1 MFLRIGQIECCL
13 KLFLR
18 MYQGAS
24 IYQTEPAV
32 LLITIILKTVYSRFS
47 IQ

>member
-18 MYQGAS
+18 VYQGAS
-24 IYQTEPAV
+24 MCQTEPAV
-32 LLITIILKTVYSRFS
+32 LITIILKTVYNRFS